1 MALNSCIRVDY
12 ATNPP
17 TLTVTVVPV
26 AGRDPTTATIVVIDS
41 TTHRT
46 LTATGPSYSQPVFVG
61 QSYTIVVTLGGET
74 NTTTLTP

>member
-1 MALNSCIRVDY
+1 MAINSTINVNYGTD
-12 ATNPP
+12 PP

-26 AGRDPTTATIVVIDS
+26 AGKDPTTVTIVVINS

-46 LTATGPSYSQPVFVG
+46 VTATGPSYSQTVIVG